1 MIGTFVMKKLTD
13 IILLV
18 IRIYTEFSEIE
29 NQCRVN
35 QEVGRSNHR
44 GSPKAEK
51 KLKEIRNCF
60 KNPGYSRNLKILLFL
75 RWYSESIQLNCIA

>member
-1 MIGTFVMKKLTD
+1 MKKLTD

-35 QEVGRSNHR
+35 QEVR
-44 GSPKAEK
+44 
-51 KLKEIRNCF
+51 KLEDRTIVVHQKQR
-60 KNPGYSRNLKILLFL
+60 KN
-75 RWYSESIQLNCIA
+75 